1 MQWSA
6 TTNIIGYSDAGQK
19 YVSRFAVRLRLED
32 GATAQFSI
40 EYDST
45 GVWLPFGSIVGNRI
59 KSAILPVKPRRCDHF
74 RIRITGFGTMQIFSI
89 SKIYEK
95 GSDVCGY

>member
-1 MQWSA
+1 M
-6 TTNIIGYSDAGQK
+6 
-19 YVSRFAVRLRLED
+19 SRFAVRLRLDD

-40 EYDST
+40 EYDSN
-45 GVWLPFGSIVGNRI
+45 GEWLLCGSITGNRI
-59 KSAILPVKPRRCDHF
+59 KSEILPVKPRRCDHF
-74 RIRITGFGTMQIFSI
+74 RIRITGFGTMQIYSI